1 MRVFWI
7 RFAALCMTLWFGLR
21 LALALSLPAQSVGDR
36 LVALGFGLGSDLQA
50 LALLGGLAAAGFL
63 LTGRRCAVLWLTLA
77 VVLFALMFA
86 TDALYWAE
94 FQTRVGRVAL
104 HYIVYFREVLEF
116 ADEQVY
122 LSYYALPAVVL
133 AWLAARWL
141 GRWLPPAFTPAHRL
155 GFLGWL
161 AAAALVLAFGQA
173 WPTGHSRPLN
183 QLGSNGYLEMLFA
196 ARVDLA
202 AWEGVYWSC
211 QAAGE
216 TAADGGACAIDSGL
230 PPATGA
236 ASPTPALAPR
246 SRQGDGLPAP
256 NADGFRHLLLVIEE
270 SMGGENW
277 RDPERRRKY
286 MPQLAAL
293 AQQGLYFDRVYATG
307 SRTIRGLEAIL
318 NGYPPLPGKA
328 LSQRPGFE
336 RMPSLPRVLGN
347 AGFHTVFVYAGWP
360 NFTNFFNYWRGIG
373 FQEMLQREDFA
384 ERKASLLARQEQG
397 GCEDCW
403 FETSWG
409 AADEFLFERA
419 LAEMDRRTAVH
430 DRVMLATLTLS
441 NHLPFDFPD
450 GRVPF
455 PSDERRQEHVIAYAD
470 WALGEFIRQAD
481 GRPWL
486 EDTLVVI
493 VADHGPDVPGGAL
506 VPADNFQVP
515 LVMYNP
521 AKLAPAV
528 IAHHGSTMS
537 LAVTLLELLDVPAT
551 EPLYG
556 GNLLRGELPLA
567 PVEEDYHV
575 GVLGPDHLTVLA
587 RDGALH
593 GWRYDGRR
601 LLFDQPNM
609 RQARQAAALFG
620 DAHRRFYGG

>member
-1 MRVFWI
+1 M
-7 RFAALCMTLWFGLR
+7 
-21 LALALSLPAQSVGDR
+21 
-36 LVALGFGLGSDLQA
+36 
-50 LALLGGLAAAGFL
+50 
-63 LTGRRCAVLWLTLA
+63 
-77 VVLFALMFA
+77 
-86 TDALYWAE
+86 
-94 FQTRVGRVAL
+94 
-104 HYIVYFREVLEF
+104 
-116 ADEQVY
+116 
-122 LSYYALPAVVL
+122 
-133 AWLAARWL
+133 
-141 GRWLPPAFTPAHRL
+141 
-155 GFLGWL
+155 
-161 AAAALVLAFGQA
+161 
-173 WPTGHSRPLN
+173 
-183 QLGSNGYLEMLFA
+183 
-196 ARVDLA
+196 
-202 AWEGVYWSC
+202 
-211 QAAGE
+211 
-216 TAADGGACAIDSGL
+216 
-230 PPATGA
+230 
-236 ASPTPALAPR
+236 
-246 SRQGDGLPAP
+246 PAP

-506 VPADNFQVP
+506 VPADNF
-515 LVMYNP
+515 M
-521 AKLAPAV
+521 
-528 IAHHGSTMS
+528 G
-537 LAVTLLELLDVPAT
+537 D
-551 EPLYG
+551 
-556 GNLLRGELPLA
+556 
-567 PVEEDYHV
+567 
-575 GVLGPDHLTVLA
+575 VLG
-587 RDGALH
+587 
-593 GWRYDGRR
+593 
-601 LLFDQPNM
+601 M
-609 RQARQAAALFG
+609 
-620 DAHRRFYGG
+620 